1 MIPTQNSELII
12 NSHYGSGRGCNT
24 FQTHQT
30 FTKNTKVVT
39 LRSVQVAV
47 KKSHN
52 DDLSVSVLRILYLI
66 YCIHVC
72 RSQRPMAGVRLFH
85 WPNLRGFELCC

>member
-1 MIPTQNSELII
+1 M
-12 NSHYGSGRGCNT
+12 G
-24 FQTHQT
+24 
-30 FTKNTKVVT
+30 T

-47 KKSHN
+47 EKSHY

-66 YCIHVC
+66 YCIYVC

-85 WPNLRGFELCC
+85 RPNLRGLNSAANAPKARTGEQSRAVWRWAAYSTPK